1 MDRILYKRYVFT
13 LLLFLISIT
22 FAQNLSIFP
31 HEGAGESVGLSEDT
45 RIYSVVGLPFS
56 GVSTSGD
63 DILFSGILNTPIVI
77 EMMLNDTPVCTNFG
91 PVDSALYGNVSIP
104 YTVYDV
110 TFDTLSF
117 VITLQDGDSTYI
129 VPDSCLGKPIIGID
143 SSKYSDSIVF
153 LSDKYFPGLIVDS
166 VRIGLTPKDKDFTG
180 KTIYSTWFSINNA
193 ADMNIS
199 SGTPLA
205 GSKVTAFEGKTISI
219 NLTGSSLDTSSFTSS
234 GLTVTGSITGA
245 MPFTVISKTFNQIIV
260 TLNEQP
266 YSGESITVTL
276 LDTLYG
282 VSGKSVLAGGIG
294 YSWSFSIGKTG
305 DFNGNDT
312 IADLEDIVTLADL
325 WQKSQSDS
333 FDLSLILKNET
344 GPAVGTAPKL
354 KVAEDSLFNYS
365 DLLGFLK
372 MWQWKTTVGRSARE
386 IGLENSLSA
395 LKPLMSKEIFSTEIK
410 DMPDVL
416 TASRSVEHSLKI
428 EEVGDEYIVSVSIGA
443 LKNITAGEYLLW
455 YDKDALKLADVDF
468 SNSIF
473 NENENNLFVLDE
485 KTEGYIRLLI
495 TKLADRVVNISGPG
509 EAFKLIFT
517 KNSNPTLLTLKY
529 ALMDIDK
536 NIVEEGIISPFNKK
550 DDDEKIKFA
559 AVPSPAVPSENKSG
573 TEISDDVND
582 LVELTKHGDGVV
594 LLFSGKVFPKELE
607 SNTAYISIL
616 IYDAVGN
623 VLLERFKIPLN
634 VENGKKY
641 GYYWNGQ
648 NQNGR
653 KVASGA
659 YKALLKWE
667 CGSLAGLEKTNIGIK
682 GDSEK

>member
-1 MDRILYKRYVFT
+1 MKMNFYKKYVFT
-13 LLLFLISIT
+13 FLLFIVSAA

-31 HEGAGESVGLSEDT
+31 HEGAGESVGLAEDT

-91 PVDSALYGNVSIP
+91 PVDSALYGDVSIP

-129 VPDSCLGKPIIGID
+129 VPDSCLGKLVTGID

-153 LSDKYFPGLIVDS
+153 LSDKYYPGLIVDS

-180 KTIYSTWFSINNA
+180 KTIYSSWFSINNA

-199 SGTPLA
+199 SGTPLT
-205 GSKVTAFEGKTISI
+205 GTKVTAFEGKTISI
-219 NLTGSSLDTSSFTSS
+219 NLTGSSLDTSSFTSA
-234 GLTVTGSITGA
+234 GLSVTGSITGA
-245 MPFTVISKTFNQIIV
+245 MPFTVTAKTFNQITV

-282 VSGKSVLAGGIG
+282 VSGKSVLDGGIG
-294 YSWSFSIGKTG
+294 YSWSFAIGKTG

-325 WQKSQSDS
+325 WQKSHSDS
-333 FDLSLILKNET
+333 VDYSLILKSET

-354 KVAEDSLFNYS
+354 KVAEDSLFDYS
-365 DLLGFLK
+365 DLLGYLK
-372 MWQWKTTVGRSARE
+372 MWQWKTVVGRSIRD
-386 IGLENSLSA
+386 GKSNNSLSS
-395 LKPLMSKEIFSTEIK
+395 LKALMSKEISDSDIKIMPEVNYNRATEH
-410 DMPDVL
+410 L
-416 TASRSVEHSLKI
+416 LKI
-428 EEVGDEYIVSVSIGA
+428 EDNGDEYIATVSMSALSSIA
-443 LKNITAGEYLLW
+443 AGEYLIW
-455 YDKDALKLADVDF
+455 YDKDALELTDIDF
-468 SNSIF
+468 SNSVF
-473 NENENNLFVLDE
+473 SDNENELLSLDE
-485 KTEGYIRLLI
+485 QTEGYLRLIVTNLSENPI
-495 TKLADRVVNISGPG
+495 NISGPG
-509 EAFKLIFT
+509 EAFKLVFA
-517 KNSNPTLLTLKY
+517 KESNPTLLTMKY
-529 ALMDIDK
+529 SLMNVDK
-536 NIVEEGIISPFNKK
+536 KIVDDGIISPFNKN
-550 DDDEKIKFA
+550 DDNEQTKFA
-559 AVPSPAVPSENKSG
+559 AVPSPAVPSDNKSG
-573 TEISDDVND
+573 AEISNDVNN
-582 LVELTKHGDGVV
+582 LVEMAKHGDGVV
-594 LLFSGKVFPKELE
+594 LYFSGKLFSKELK
-607 SNTAYISIL
+607 SNTAYISIV

-623 VLLERFKIPLN
+623 VLLERFKMPII
-634 VENGKKY
+634 VENNKKY

-667 CGSLAGLEKTNIGIK
+667 CGSSTGVEKTNIGIK